1 MKLENAVEATKEE
14 LAQKESEADRMVKA
28 AEEEKKETITQLES
42 DIKDKQVIISS
53 HSVQVDGLKTR
64 VATVERER
72 DELKSALEISN
83 TLNDSLKREYQHHKK
98 GGRQRTMEEV
108 DEDGELERKLEGIR
122 VNSKPNVQW
131 SDVAGLNEAKEI
143 LDDVGV
149 IVCLYFLSAF
159 THRCFYLIY
168 NPRR

>member
-1 MKLENAVEATKEE
+1 MSETYIDIRTYLEGGETSKLCCHLLTFPH
-14 LAQKESEADRMVKA
+14 
-28 AEEEKKETITQLES
+28 IIHIH
-42 DIKDKQVIISS
+42 IKS
-53 HSVQVDGLKTR
+53 
-64 VATVERER
+64 
-72 DELKSALEISN
+72 ISN
-83 TLNDSLKREYQHHKK
+83 T
-98 GGRQRTMEEV
+98 EV

-168 NPRR
+168 NPRQ